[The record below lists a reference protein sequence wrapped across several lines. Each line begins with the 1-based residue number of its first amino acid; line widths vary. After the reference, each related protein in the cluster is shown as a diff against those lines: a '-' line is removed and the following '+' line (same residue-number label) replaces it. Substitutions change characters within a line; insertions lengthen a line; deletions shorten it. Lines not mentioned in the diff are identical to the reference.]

1 MSDEL
6 SPEQYTILFGDP
18 DADELTDNSIVAV
31 ESPDE
36 YKSLG
41 ELFSEAEGVA
51 EKVGVMLGVLLSLAA
66 LVGGLAIVI
75 WLTVRLFSGVLGGD
89 DSDLATASAQATT
102 TSQAPETITTT
113 SQAPETITTT
123 SQAPETTSTA
133 FTAATVQCGPREIE
147 ITEGERTADPAV
159 LCADFE
165 DELHARLLEQFLP
178 EVASRSDQ
186 AGVWETVHVLGR
198 AMCPIAD
205 AYGEDDLLYGE
216 ALSTVW
222 TEAPATSRSLFD
234 GSVLKFAA
242 FAGQSEAA
250 YCP

>member
-18 DADELTDNSIVAV
+18 DADELTDSSIVAV

-89 DSDLATASAQATT
+89 DPDLATASAQA
-102 TSQAPETITTT
+102 TTT

>member
-1 MSDEL
+1 
-6 SPEQYTILFGDP
+6 
-18 DADELTDNSIVAV
+18 
-31 ESPDE
+31 
-36 YKSLG
+36 
-41 ELFSEAEGVA
+41 
-51 EKVGVMLGVLLSLAA
+51 MLGVLLSLAA

-89 DSDLATASAQATT
+89 DSDLATASAQA
-102 TSQAPETITTT
+102 TTT

-222 TEAPATSRSLFD
+222 TLSLIHI
-234 GSVLKFAA
+234 
-242 FAGQSEAA
+242 SEPTRP
-250 YCP
+250 Y